1 VTSALRIRR
10 ILAHNATVPVAYIP
24 SPHTGVL
31 HAGPFVVHLYGVA
44 LLLGIVACIWLTGVR
59 WTRRG
64 GDWDLVFRVAV
75 WGVGAG
81 IVGARLYHDLTSWN
95 EVPHTWWGPFAVWK
109 GGLGVWGGIGLGI
122 IVGAWVVHRAGE
134 SVLSM
139 MDCVAPGLL
148 LAQGIGR
155 LGNYF
160 NQELYGKPTKLPWGL
175 EIDPAHRLAGYF
187 GYRTY
192 HPTFLYELLW
202 DLAGVGLLL
211 LVERRYRLARGNLFV
226 LYVAYY
232 TFGRTFEELLR
243 IDPAHH
249 FLGMRL
255 NFWVSVLVF
264 AAAVAIFVRRQRSL
278 PPDEPGEDEG
288 KPRSKRPRPRFRRRR
303 AAPAPPSMA
312 IPKQRVRPSR

>member
-1 VTSALRIRR
+1 
-10 ILAHNATVPVAYIP
+10 VPVAFIP
-24 SPHTGVL
+24 SPHTGVV
-31 HAGPFVVHLYGVA
+31 HVGPLVVHLYGLS

-64 GDWDLVFRVAV
+64 GDWDLIFRVAV

-81 IVGARLYHDLTSWN
+81 ILGARLYHDLTSWS

-109 GGLGVWGGIGLGI
+109 GGLGVWGGIGLGVL
-122 IVGAWVVHRAGE
+122 VGVWVVHRAGE
-134 SVLSM
+134 DVLGM

-187 GYRTY
+187 AYGTY
-192 HPTFLYELLW
+192 HPTFLYEILW
-202 DLAGVGLLL
+202 DLAGVLLL
-211 LVERRYRLARGNLFV
+211 LWIGSRARLAAGNLFV

-243 IDPAHH
+243 IDPANHI
-249 FLGMRL
+249 LGMRL
-255 NFWVSVLVF
+255 NFWVSILVF
-264 AAAVAIFVRRQRSL
+264 LASVGIFVWRQRSL
-278 PPDEPGEDEG
+278 PPGGEEEPR
-288 KPRSKRPRPRFRRRR
+288 KKRPRPRLRRRR
-303 AAPAPPSMA
+303 SAPAPPSMA